1 MSVDYEDDVS
11 AKEETEIQ
19 SSWFQS
25 QNEHSRRKKNFSRKK
40 SKRKSKIISL
50 MDQAASN
57 CGLFFSQIPGKEENT
72 FQVYFFVQ
80 KTWTGDR
87 KKFHETF

>member
-1 MSVDYEDDVS
+1 MKMTFQPKKRQRSKVHGFRARMSTPGGRKVLAARR
-11 AKEETEIQ
+11 AKG
-19 SSWFQS
+19 
-25 QNEHSRRKKNFSRKK
+25 RG
-40 SKRKSKIISL
+40 KIISL

-72 FQVYFFVQ
+72 FQVYLFVQ

>member
-1 MSVDYEDDVS
+1 VSVDYEDDVS

-25 QNEHSRRKKNFSRKK
+25 QNEPSRRKKSFSCQK

-57 CGLFFSQIPGKEENT
+57 CGLFFSQIPGKQEK
-72 FQVYFFVQ
+72 YLSGIPLCP